1 MEQASTTAGSR
12 HRRGLVRAALVLGLC
27 LAAALLLSLDS
38 VYDLLKQGLA
48 ALDPLIAAHPIL
60 GAIVF
65 TLLSALA
72 AVMAFFSSAIM
83 VPSAVMAWGNP
94 LTVVLLWIGWLIGGL
109 AMYVLGRS
117 LRHPRARG
125 TKPSRRFAAY
135 LPNSPDELSLPLV
148 LLWQLALPSEIPGYL
163 CGYLGVPFRTYFLAL
178 ALGELPFALGA
189 VLLGESVVDR
199 RLGVLLAIG
208 AVAATF
214 AYFVYRALHK
224 RMAVPDA

>member
-1 MEQASTTAGSR
+1 MTLAAKKPAI
-12 HRRGLVRAALVLGLC
+12 HPHRGLIRGALVLGVCVL
-27 LAAALLLSLDS
+27 AALLLSLDS
-38 VYDLLKQGLA
+38 VYSLLKQGLA

-60 GAIVF
+60 GALVF

-83 VPSAVMAWGNP
+83 VPSAVMAWGKAA
-94 LTVVLLWIGWLIGGL
+94 TVVLLWIGWLIGGL
-109 AMYVLGRS
+109 SMYALGRS
-117 LRHPRARG
+117 LRHPREQG
-125 TKPSRRFAAY
+125 TRPSGRIAAY
-135 LPNSPDELSLPLV
+135 LPSSPQDLKLPLV

-199 RLGVLLAIG
+199 KLGLLLAIG

-214 AYFVYRALHK
+214 AYFVFRALHR
-224 RMAVPDA
+224 RMPASGS

>member
-1 MEQASTTAGSR
+1 MEAAQPKAKN
-12 HRRGLVRAALVLGLC
+12 HQHRGLIRAALVLLVC
-27 LAAALLLSLDS
+27 VAAALLLSLDS
-38 VYDLLKQGLA
+38 VYALLKQALA
-48 ALDPLIAAHPIL
+48 ALDPLIAQHPIL

-83 VPSAVMAWGNP
+83 VPSAVLAWGKAV
-94 LTVVLLWIGWLIGGL
+94 TVLLLWVGWLLGGL
-109 AMYVLGRS
+109 AMFALGRS
-117 LRHPRARG
+117 LRHPRAKG
-125 TKPSRRFAAY
+125 AKPASKFAAY
-135 LPNSPDELSLPLV
+135 LPSSPEELRLPLV

-199 RLGVLLAIG
+199 KLGVLLAIG
-208 AVAATF
+208 AVAATY

-224 RMAVPDA
+224 RMPNAGA

>member
-1 MEQASTTAGSR
+1 MAPAAEDSGNHQ
-12 HRRGLVRAALVLGLC
+12 HRGLVRAAIVLC
-27 LAAALLLSLDS
+27 LCVAAALLLSLDS
-38 VYDLLKQGLA
+38 VYALLRQGLA
-48 ALDPLIAAHPIL
+48 ALDPLIAAHPVL

-83 VPSAVMAWGNP
+83 VPSAVMAWGKA
-94 LTVVLLWIGWLIGGL
+94 LTVLLLWVGWLVGGL
-109 AMYVLGRS
+109 AMYALGRS

-125 TKPSRRFAAY
+125 AKPSSRFAAY
-135 LPNSPDELSLPLV
+135 LPSSPEELKFPLV

-163 CGYLGVPFRTYFLAL
+163 CGYLGVPFRIYFLAL

-199 RLGVLLAIG
+199 KLGVLLAIG

-224 RMAVPDA
+224 RMAAPSA

>member
-1 MEQASTTAGSR
+1 MEEAALPAAT
-12 HRRGLVRAALVLGLC
+12 HKHRGLVRAGIVLGVC
-27 LAAALLLSLDS
+27 IAAALLLSLDS
-38 VYDLLKQGLA
+38 VYALLRQALA
-48 ALDPLIAAHPIL
+48 ALDPLIAAHPVF

-83 VPSAVMAWGNP
+83 VPSAVMAWGKAV
-94 LTVVLLWIGWLIGGL
+94 TVLLLWIGWLTGGL
-109 AMYVLGRS
+109 AMYALGRG
-117 LRHPRARG
+117 LRHPRAAG
-125 TKPSRRFAAY
+125 SKPSGRFAAY
-135 LPNSPDELSLPLV
+135 LPSSPEELKLPLV

-178 ALGELPFALGA
+178 ALGELPVALGA

-199 RLGVLLAIG
+199 KLGVLLAIG

-214 AYFVYRALHK
+214 AYFVFRALHK
-224 RMAVPDA
+224 RMPTTGT

>member
-1 MEQASTTAGSR
+1 MATGAENSGNHQ
-12 HRRGLVRAALVLGLC
+12 HRGLVRAAIVLSLC
-27 LAAALLLSLDS
+27 IAAALLLSLDS
-38 VYDLLKQGLA
+38 VYALLRQGLA

-60 GAIVF
+60 GAVVF

-83 VPSAVMAWGNP
+83 VPSAVLAWGSA
-94 LTVVLLWIGWLIGGL
+94 LTVLLLWIGWLIGGL
-109 AMYVLGRS
+109 AMYALGRS
-117 LRHPRARG
+117 FRHPRAQG
-125 TKPSRRFAAY
+125 AKPSGRFAAY
-135 LPNSPDELSLPLV
+135 LPNSTEELRLPLV

-199 RLGVLLAIG
+199 KLGVLLAIG

-214 AYFVYRALHK
+214 AYFIFRAMHK
-224 RMAVPDA
+224 RMPTPGA

>member
-1 MEQASTTAGSR
+1 MDSAATDESS
-12 HRRGLVRAALVLGLC
+12 HHHRGLIRAAIVLALC
-27 LAAALLLSLDS
+27 VAAALLLSLDS
-38 VYDLLKQGLA
+38 VYVLLRQGLA
-48 ALDPLIAAHPIL
+48 MLDPLIAAHPVL

-65 TLLSALA
+65 TLLSAVA

-83 VPSAVMAWGNP
+83 VPSAVLAWGKA
-94 LTVVLLWIGWLIGGL
+94 LTVLLLWIGWLLGGL
-109 AMYVLGRS
+109 AMFALGRS
-117 LRHPRARG
+117 LHRPRAKAA
-125 TKPSRRFAAY
+125 KPGGKFAAY
-135 LPNSPDELSLPLV
+135 LPTSPEALRLPLV

-199 RLGVLLAIG
+199 KLGVLLAIG
-208 AVAATF
+208 AVAATY

-224 RMAVPDA
+224 RMPPAGR